1 MAMAQ
6 MIPEALGAEAS
17 ALCAREWRTF
27 GADFF
32 EGQKWLLLAI
42 LCWTIYI
49 YIIIYVYIYNYM
61 YIYICIQN
69 LIDIE

>member
-1 MAMAQ
+1 MAQ
-6 MIPEALGAEAS
+6 MIPEAGAEAS

-42 LCWTIYI
+42 LCWTIYYIYYIHDYIRI
-49 YIIIYVYIYNYM
+49 YIS
-61 YIYICIQN
+61 YICIQN